1 MGCLRVGVCVTM
13 SAWAWERVSGR
24 ARVRVCAH
32 IRLARGI
39 GRFTE
44 NPEPKPRNA
53 DPLVASKVSLSAAAN
68 TTRFFLQR
76 RRQQR
81 RRQRQRRRRQR
92 RRRRRQRRRGQR
104 RRRRWQWHQRFRF
117 IRVAANLAAKK
128 YNQLSFNQRNGCSRK
143 NSISNSSSR
152 SEIRFKR
159 WQQEEE
165 TLKWLNC
172 ELNRSTGGEKKT
184 LGQIVQS
191 VTASNGA

>member
-81 RRQRQRRRRQR
+81 RRRRRRRQRQR
-92 RRRRRQRRRGQR
+92 RRRRRWQR
-104 RRRRWQWHQRFRF
+104 HQRFRL
-117 IRVAANLAAKK
+117 ICVAANLAAKK